1 MNCSGCGVELDP
13 SQDQVNSAVDDV
25 LRTSLQ
31 DAEKHAGVCPL
42 CGHSKE
48 IPIAERRPVLF
59 ALLVVA
65 VLSAG
70 AVGFF
75 LLRSQN
81 TQRAAAANDAL
92 ARMSSNPDLIR
103 ILGTPIT
110 IQPGL
115 DGTFRQDETGWKEV
129 HLTIPLRG
137 SLTSAIAHVNG
148 GRSSGPWVYTTFEV
162 DFAKERKKLDLV
174 SGRIVEYD
182 PDAYMD
188 IHTQAAIAPEYIH
201 AVAAQPHFNGEFPC
215 VSAVVTDKAVV
226 HQLGNCAMPTSHAR
240 PVDRFEADL
249 RYDSFLLR
257 ETDLFLDDVFQV
269 PLTRTYT
276 SYEWVDANPVH
287 AFGVNCNHPYDIA
300 PIGTRNP
307 YTYQLIVL
315 EDADFLYFDRISKGT
330 GYADSVFQHTE
341 TSTRFYKATT
351 RWDGRGWTTKL
362 ADGSEILF
370 PESYNA
376 KSLAQGAP
384 YEMRDA
390 NGNIL
395 KLERDAKRNLK
406 QITTP
411 HGHWI
416 RFTYDDSSRITRAED
431 DAGNWARYE
440 YNPAGLLSS
449 AILSS
454 GRERHFDYSGTLMTF
469 VTDEKK
475 RILVHN
481 WYSGRFLAY
490 QQFYGGNVY
499 AYNYNWTTK
508 QTYPRAVT
516 VTQPN
521 GSKTNLS
528 LSNFV
533 PQFVKSFEHD

>member
-1 MNCSGCGVELDP
+1 MNCTGCGVELDP
-13 SQDQVNSAVDDV
+13 SQDQVNAAVDDV
-25 LRTSLQ
+25 LRASLQ
-31 DAEKHAGVCPL
+31 DAHQHAGVCPL
-42 CGHSKE
+42 CGHSKDL
-48 IPIAERRPVLF
+48 PVSERRPVLF
-59 ALLVVA
+59 TLLVMA
-65 VLSAG
+65 VLGAG
-70 AVGFF
+70 TVGFL
-75 LLRSQN
+75 LLRSQK
-81 TQRAAAANDAL
+81 TERAAAANDAL
-92 ARMSSNPDLIR
+92 TRMSSNPDVVRL
-103 ILGTPIT
+103 LGTPFSIA
-110 IQPGL
+110 PGL
-115 DGTFRQDETGWKEV
+115 DGTFRQDETGWKEI

-137 SLTSAIAHVNG
+137 SLTYAIAHVAG
-148 GRSSGPWVYTTFEV
+148 GRAKGPWLYTTFEV
-162 DFAKERKKLDLV
+162 DFAKEHKKVDLV

-182 PDAYMD
+182 PDAYVD
-188 IHTQAAIAPEYIH
+188 VHTQAAIAPEYVNV
-201 AVAAQPHFNGEFPC
+201 VAAEPRFDGDFPC
-215 VSAVVTDKAVV
+215 VSATVTDNTVV
-226 HQLGNCAMPTSHAR
+226 DQLGDCAMPTSHTA
-240 PVDRFEADL
+240 PVDRFETDL

-276 SYEWVDANPVH
+276 SYEWVDSNPVH
-287 AFGVNCNHPYDIA
+287 AFGRNCNHPFDIA

-315 EDADFLYFDRISKGT
+315 EDADFLYFDRVSKGS

-341 TSTRFYKATT
+341 TSSRFYKATT
-351 RWDGRGWTTKL
+351 RWDGHGWTTKL

-376 KSLAQGAP
+376 QNLAQGAP

-390 NGNIL
+390 HGNVL
-395 KLERDAKRNLK
+395 KLERDPKRNLK

-416 RFTYDDSSRITRAED
+416 RFAYDDSSRISRAED

-440 YNPAGLLSS
+440 YNPEGMLSS
-449 AILSS
+449 AVLSS

-481 WYSGRFLAY
+481 WYDGRFLSH
-490 QQFYGGNVY
+490 QQFDGGDLY
-499 AYNYNWTTK
+499 SYKYNWTSK

-521 GSKTNLS
+521 GTKANLS
-528 LSNFV
+528 LANSV
-533 PQFVKSFEHD
+533 PQYVKSFEHD